1 MSHLKTFL
9 KNKDHIGVQFIKYA
23 FCGGVAVFA
32 DIVAFF
38 LLAWLVFPALTSDE
52 TIVKLFHLDI
62 VEVPDSEFFRIL
74 NLCIGKT
81 LAFFI
86 SNTVAYLLNILFVFR
101 SGKHSR
107 LKEMGLF
114 YLVSGI
120 SVGIGIALGALIT
133 FFFHSDGI
141 VFYLTTAI
149 STMLINFVAR
159 KFIIFKH

>member
-62 VEVPDSEFFRIL
+62 VEVPKHIREINFVIA
-74 NLCIGKT
+74 NG
-81 LAFFI
+81 LAFLI

-120 SVGIGIALGALIT
+120 SVGLGTGIGYLLI
-133 FFFHSDGI
+133 HSFGFTSSI
-141 VFYLTTAI
+141 SYVAKAI